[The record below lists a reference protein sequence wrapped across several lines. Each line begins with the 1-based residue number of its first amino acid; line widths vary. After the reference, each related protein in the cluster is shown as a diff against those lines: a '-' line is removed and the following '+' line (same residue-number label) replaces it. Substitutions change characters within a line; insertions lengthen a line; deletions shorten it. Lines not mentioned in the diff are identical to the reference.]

1 MLLDNV
7 GNLECFDLRWTNY
20 LLVVYFAVLMIWIVE
35 SFSQQTWFSTQSMNN
50 NLLVDTVYCFFVIAV
65 VLLVVMKLNR
75 QKVFTLSTTEDENVT
90 ENQEIGAQ
98 VPVSNP
104 QYHKVL
110 INNNLESVI
119 VENRYYQDNTL
130 TLQKLAQHLG
140 TNRQYLSNHINQEC
154 HMTFYDYI
162 NDFRLE
168 EAKAMLDS
176 QSTEN
181 QHSLEDISVMAGFNS
196 YATFLRS
203 FKKKYGQT
211 PSQYLTEKKS

>member
-1 MLLDNV
+1 
-7 GNLECFDLRWTNY
+7 
-20 LLVVYFAVLMIWIVE
+20 
-35 SFSQQTWFSTQSMNN
+35 
-50 NLLVDTVYCFFVIAV
+50 
-65 VLLVVMKLNR
+65 
-75 QKVFTLSTTEDENVT
+75 VFTLSTTEDENVT

-130 TLQKLAQHLG
+130 TLQKLAQLLG
-140 TNRQYLSNHINQEC
+140 TNRQYLSNYINQEK
-154 HMTFYDYI
+154 HVSFYDYI

-168 EAKAMLDS
+168 EAKRLLESKD
-176 QSTEN
+176 EGN
-181 QHSLEDISVMAGFNS
+181 KHSVEEISLMSGFNS
-196 YATFLRS
+196 YITFLRS

-211 PSQYLTEKKS
+211 PLQYFSNRN